1 MHKNTKLALTLQRS
15 LEFTHFAM
23 RKIFISALVIAVIFG
38 IYHYADQYIR
48 FHQPSNYD
56 YKLNDSIDKQY
67 HDANFV
73 LKYHQKAQEVGNIAR
88 NAWFEHK
95 VDVLMANKSSA
106 EAKPYLLDYQA
117 AKSEAWLM
125 ERKLIQSAKLKK
137 MGLSNEEIKMAEE
150 VGVSG
155 EQGRSLMLA
164 KAAAKILNGST
175 LKMGDNNWAVYFVQD
190 LLRKKGFKIPLD
202 GYFEIRTKEA
212 VLAFQKEKELLVT
225 GVVNDLLIVK
235 LME

>member
-1 MHKNTKLALTLQRS
+1 
-15 LEFTHFAM
+15 M
-23 RKIFISALVIAVIFG
+23 RKIFISLLIIVVIFG

-48 FHQPSNYD
+48 FHAPSNYD

-73 LKYHQKAQEVGNIAR
+73 LKYHQKTQEVGNIAR

-95 VDVLMANKSSA
+95 VDVLMHNQNAPESKS
-106 EAKPYLLDYQA
+106 YIRDYQV
-117 AKSEAWLM
+117 AKAEAWLM

-137 MGLSNEEIKMAEE
+137 LGLSNAEIKMAEE
-150 VGVSG
+150 EGVSG
-155 EQGRSLMLA
+155 EQGRNWMLA
-164 KAAAKILNGST
+164 KAAAKILNGGT
-175 LKMGDNNWAVYFVQD
+175 LKMGDNNWTVYFVQD

-202 GYFEIRTKEA
+202 GYFETRTKDA
-212 VLAFQKEKELLVT
+212 VLAFQKEKELLAT
-225 GVVNDLLIVK
+225 GIVNDLLIVK